1 MGDSTFLTALGA
13 DPYEGIGKV
22 EDANPSQTTVLLQK
36 KKEMQALQRNVNK
49 KRFECDQRL
58 VVVKNRENMLGE
70 KQSKIQE
77 AIKRFDKFIQ
87 ENDIKRNKA
96 ARKEK
101 EERQERLIKEEEAA
115 ELSRKLQQLKVG

>member
-1 MGDSTFLTALGA
+1 
-13 DPYEGIGKV
+13 
-22 EDANPSQTTVLLQK
+22 VLLQK

-96 ARKEK
+96 AQKEK